1 MKYGYGKLTEKTG
14 VNRLIAVLDKL
25 YLKGE
30 RSQGHEE
37 RPSGM
42 SIFEYVIK
50 FEQLYF
56 KG

>member
-1 MKYGYGKLTEKTG
+1 M
-14 VNRLIAVLDKL
+14 

-30 RSQGHEE
+30 RSQGHEK

-50 FEQLYF
+50 FESCILRVKYF
-56 KG
+56 HMEIVYGVLA